1 MRKVRT
7 YTAVVGALAA
17 ACVAVACSQESAPDA
32 TPTPAPLATATAV
45 PTSTPVPAPA
55 PTPSPVLPAFE
66 ASEQTGGEV
75 GNNASEFTGIA
86 QWLNSEP
93 LTMEELRGKVVLVDF
108 WTYT

>member
-17 ACVAVACSQESAPDA
+17 ACVAVACSQESAP
-32 TPTPAPLATATAV
+32 
-45 PTSTPVPAPA
+45 A
-55 PTPSPVLPAFE
+55 PTPSPVLPAFG
-66 ASEQTGGEV
+66 ASGETGGKV
-75 GNNASEFTGIA
+75 GDSASEFTGIV

-93 LTMEELRGKVVLVDF
+93 LTMEELRGRVVLVDF

>member
-1 MRKVRT
+1 MRNLRLPISLL
-7 YTAVVGALAA
+7 GALVAACLAA
-17 ACVAVACSQESAPDA
+17 ACSSEPAIDGPTA
-32 TPTPAPLATATAV
+32 TPTLLPTA
-45 PTSTPVPAPA
+45 TPVPAPT
-55 PTPSPVLPAFE
+55 PTPTPVLPAFQ